1 MDQARQGRNKH
12 RSSERQGG
20 TKMLE
25 IRFVYAGGVFSEEF
39 GDQCFAPKLSYN
51 CKNLTHINRK

>member
-12 RSSERQGG
+12 RSRERQGG

-25 IRFVYAGGVFSEEF
+25 IRFVFAGGVFSEEF
-39 GDQCFAPKLSYN
+39 GDQCFDPNCHLSA
-51 CKNLTHINRK
+51 KNLTHFNRK